1 MFTIDKDTNKMTI
14 IRKDTASF
22 DVSLDNY
29 TFTSGDEVIFTVN
42 TDVELEEPI
51 LQKTVTL
58 FNEDGSA
65 TVFLTKFDT
74 DIEVGTYKYDV
85 QVNTQDGRV
94 DTVIGPAKFVVKG
107 GVTF

>member
-1 MFTIDKDTNKMTI
+1 MFTINQDTNKMTI
-14 IRKDTASF
+14 IKKDTASF
-22 DVSLDNY
+22 DIELDNY
-29 TFTSGDEVIFTVN
+29 MFTDGDEVIFTVN

-51 LQKTVTL
+51 LQKIVSH
-58 FNEDGSA
+58 FEDGIA
-65 TVFLTKFDT
+65 TVSLTTEDT
-74 DIEVGTYKYDV
+74 DIEIGTYIYDV

>member
-1 MFTIDKDTNKMTI
+1 MFTINQDTNKMTI
-14 IRKDTASF
+14 IKKDTASF
-22 DVSLDNY
+22 DIELDNY
-29 TFTSGDEVIFTVN
+29 MFTVGDTVTFTVN

-51 LQKTVTL
+51 LQKVVTD
-58 FNEDGSA
+58 FEDGIA
-65 TVFLTKFDT
+65 TVFLTTEDT
-74 DIEVGTYKYDV
+74 DIEIGTYIYDV

>member
-1 MFTIDKDTNKMTI
+1 MFTINQDTKTMTI
-14 IRKDTASF
+14 IKKDTASF
-22 DVSLDNY
+22 DIELDNY
-29 TFTSGDEVIFTVN
+29 MFTVGDEVIFTVN

-51 LQKTVTL
+51 LQKTVVD
-58 FNEDGSA
+58 FEDGIA
-65 TVFLTKFDT
+65 TVSLTSADT
-74 DIEVGTYKYDV
+74 DLDIGTYKYDV

>member
-1 MFTIDKDTNKMTI
+1 MFTIDQDTKKMTI
-14 IRKDTASF
+14 IKKDTASF
-22 DVSLDNY
+22 DIELDNY
-29 TFTSGDEVIFTVN
+29 MFTIGDEVIFTVN

-51 LQKTVTL
+51 LQKVVTD
-58 FNEDGSA
+58 FEDGIA
-65 TVFLTKFDT
+65 TVSLTTEDT
-74 DIEVGTYKYDV
+74 DIEIGTYKYDV